1 MGGLSWLR
9 ELIREDPSTVGVTC
23 QSRTLH
29 STGRSEEKKQGTL
42 LSVSWLWM
50 WPAQFSQ
57 ARTHVT
63 HDALYPGTVSWNEP
77 FLPKGFISLL
87 CQGIWSQQQQQQKKG
102 RQIPLLGSFHKD
114 PCATGCYSNKS
125 CSREQAV
132 SKVILA
138 SNRWRSGTSHWLK
151 QAKSPGGYLGVSE
164 AASWVIFKL
173 CLFSLKLTWIYDV
186 NVCVEGKYWKRK

>member
-87 CQGIWSQQQQQQKKG
+87 CQGIWSQQQQQKKKEDKFPFLG
-102 RQIPLLGSFHKD
+102 AFTRTPVQQVVIATKAAAENRQ
-114 PCATGCYSNKS
+114 
-125 CSREQAV
+125 
-132 SKVILA
+132 
-138 SNRWRSGTSHWLK
+138 
-151 QAKSPGGYLGVSE
+151 
-164 AASWVIFKL
+164 WVK
-173 CLFSLKLTWIYDV
+173 
-186 NVCVEGKYWKRK
+186 